1 MYVKN
6 EAKGRE
12 GRGRGRPHAEMH
24 VAGKL
29 LVVCIT
35 LQIKPN
41 ETCLQAMIT
50 RTCTRTLALHL
61 LLTQPTLG
69 NQSGNFRI
77 KLLLKNNRLR
87 GITNSHATMT

>member
-12 GRGRGRPHAEMH
+12 GRGRGRPHAEIH
-24 VAGKL
+24 VAGRL

-50 RTCTRTLALHL
+50 RNMPTYSSLASIADSA
-61 LLTQPTLG
+61 
-69 NQSGNFRI
+69 NIR
-77 KLLLKNNRLR
+77 
-87 GITNSHATMT
+87 